1 MYKTLAA
8 LGVVLA
14 LVFSGLYKLEVINPS
29 PVANSVLAEKSTP
42 NKIGGQAAV
51 LLPDNLANS
60 QHQVLNVAYEQAKAD
75 GHKDPQ
81 LVQGVLLQE
90 SHAGGLQSYKVA
102 GNKGD
107 EYYGLGQLKLGAAR
121 DVMKAFPELW
131 EKYKFQTRTDDELKA
146 NLILNPRF
154 NIEVTSKYLKLLQ
167 KVYGFSG
174 RDLINAYNR
183 GPGGVKSIDSSEFH
197 YARGVEDK
205 LAAMKRGRKL

>member
-14 LVFSGLYKLEVINPS
+14 LVFGGLYKLEVINPQ
-29 PVANSVLAEKSTP
+29 PIANSVLAEKPTP

-75 GHKDPQ
+75 GHRDPQ

-90 SHAGGLQSYKVA
+90 SHAGGLAAYKVA

-121 DVMKAFPELW
+121 DVMKAYPELW
-131 EKYKFQTRTDDELKA
+131 DKYKFQTHTDDELKA

-167 KVYGFSG
+167 KLYGFTG
-174 RDLINAYNR
+174 RDLVNAYNR
-183 GPGGVKSIDSSEFH
+183 GPGGVKSIDSADFH
-197 YARGVEDK
+197 YAREMEAK
-205 LAAMKRGRKL
+205 LAAMKRGKT